1 MTALFRDE
9 PALVGTVVSALVG
22 LALVLGVDSDVAG
35 AVAALITVL
44 AGIWIRASV
53 YPQRSV
59 DILVNAGAQR
69 AATDLAAAAAGPSG
83 QLTTTGEAVAR
94 QAASDVLAGVEP
106 PGPTGPP
113 APPGSTEDH

>member
-9 PALVGTVVSALVG
+9 PALVGTVVSAFLG

-44 AGIWIRASV
+44 AGVWIRASV

-59 DILVNAGAQR
+59 DILVRAGAQR
-69 AATDLAAAAAGPSG
+69 AVTDMAAADTGQGG
-83 QLTTTGEAVAR
+83 QLTTTGEAVADK
-94 QAASDVLAGVEP
+94 AASDVLEGVTP
-106 PGPTGPP
+106 PGPKGPEE
-113 APPGSTEDH
+113 APE